1 MLRFYDID
9 GGSITIDGVDIR
21 KLNINWLRS
30 KIGLVSQEPV
40 LFDTTILEN
49 VSYGDIN
56 RSDVRNNTC
65 IHLRLIF
72 VILHLIVMKK
82 TKKLTF

>member
-1 MLRFYDID
+1 MLLRFYDID

-49 VSYGDIN
+49 VSYGDIK
-56 RSDVRNNTC
+56 RSDVRNKIFT
-65 IHLRLIF
+65 LIELLQ
-72 VILHLIVMKK
+72 ISLS
-82 TKKLTF
+82 